1 MKNHNHVTIRN
12 DDSYNDNNNGHLVLS
27 ESDSSCS
34 SLFKSN
40 DWYSVGK
47 ILAIDA
53 LGLRALTVG
62 RSVTVQLVSSS
73 SGLDSAVSVHA
84 NIQYIQIVESN
95 PVKQET
101 YCTVSDPFCYSEC
114 PLRFLL

>member
-62 RSVTVQLVSSS
+62 RRITGNQFNWMGIDPARKYDV
-73 SGLDSAVSVHA
+73 
-84 NIQYIQIVESN
+84 IC
-95 PVKQET
+95 T
-101 YCTVSDPFCYSEC
+101 YVLKF
-114 PLRFLL
+114 